1 MANIITASNSYKLRP
16 LVESDQTFLMESL
29 ADFPIGS
36 NSYQQRINE
45 FSNMLYVTGSFTKAQ
60 VTAETPTSVTMVLE
74 KADGTEV
81 AFNHYQIK
89 DLVIEVKMGAV
100 HPSHRG
106 QKHYTAQQ
114 MLGGYFAYIHLGC
127 TQSIQEAVNTAAVTA
142 LADNWRPSLSVSE
155 TTRTNENKF
164 GDSSTYTL
172 SKIAATA
179 AEHETYRAAHS
190 TWGSITY
197 AVS

>member
-16 LVESDQTFLMESL
+16 LAESDHTFMMETL

-36 NSYQQRINE
+36 NTYLQRQQE
-45 FSNMLYVTGSFTKAQ
+45 FSNMLYVTNSFTKAK
-60 VTAETPTSVTMVLE
+60 VTAKTPTSVTMVLE

-81 AFNHYQIK
+81 AFNHFEIK
-89 DLVIEVKMGAV
+89 DLVLEVKMGAV

-127 TQSIQEAVNTAAVTA
+127 TKSVQEAVDTDTLTE
-142 LADNWRPSLSVSE
+142 LANNWRPSLSTAE
-155 TTRTNENKF
+155 TERTTENKY
-164 GDSSTYTL
+164 GDDRTYTL
-172 SKIAATA
+172 SKITATA
-179 AEHETYRAAHS
+179 AEHESYRDSHS
-190 TWGSITY
+190 TWTSITY